1 MMLIVLL
8 GKNYFGYVFQF
19 RCVSALFDALLL
31 PENSFEFLK
40 GNSSR
45 IFLLNVFDTVCR
57 QNTWK
62 VLES

>member
-19 RCVSALFDALLL
+19 GRVSALFDALVL

-45 IFLLNVFDTVCR
+45 ILLLNVFDTVRR

>member
-1 MMLIVLL
+1 MMLKVLL

-19 RCVSALFDALLL
+19 RGVNALFDALVL